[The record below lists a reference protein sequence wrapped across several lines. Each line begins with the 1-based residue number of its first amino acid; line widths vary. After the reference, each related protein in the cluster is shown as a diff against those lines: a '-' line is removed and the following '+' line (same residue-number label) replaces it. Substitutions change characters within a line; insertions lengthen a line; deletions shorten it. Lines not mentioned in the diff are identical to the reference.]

1 MSTIARL
8 AILNEIKRRR
18 EEESNKST
26 FTFDS
31 FAFAKQKEFF
41 KLDGSRFR
49 TAVCSRRSGKT
60 VGIAADM
67 LDTCL
72 SEPGI
77 TCLYITLTRDNVRRI
92 IWGDI
97 QRIIEEY
104 KIPCKLDNLRLEIKF
119 PNGSRVI
126 TGGAKDKTEIEKF
139 RGLKLKKVYI
149 DEAQSMR
156 DHIKELINDVLI
168 PALRDLR
175 GTMYLS
181 GTPGP
186 VKAGAFYEYSHNEHW
201 HNICWTA
208 YENPFM
214 HNPKLGVDLNY
225 TLSEERKIRGIDETD
240 ASYRRET
247 FGEWVEDKDALVI
260 KYDDKVND
268 YNLLPA
274 SKFDYI
280 LGIDVGFE
288 DSDAIAV
295 LAYSYDTNEVYLV
308 EEVEKNKQDITA
320 LAEEIHKL
328 KNKYKPVN
336 MVMDAGALGK
346 KIQEELRLRHALCI
360 EAADKTRKLEHLEFL
375 NSDLRRGI
383 LRIKKNSL
391 FAQDSK
397 LVTWDRSD
405 PEKPKISSTYHSDI
419 LDAVLYAYMLCR
431 HYIKQDFVARH
442 DKFSTA
448 YMDEQERKES
458 ERMQRMVED
467 PEMFAYEEGLS
478 EDAETIEDFFG
489 GGIDEF

>member
-8 AILNEIKRRR
+8 AVLNEIKRRR
-18 EEESNKST
+18 EEELNKNS
-26 FTFDS
+26 FSFDT
-31 FAFAKQKEFF
+31 FAFEKQKEFF
-41 KLDGSRFR
+41 KQEGSRFR
-49 TAVCSRRSGKT
+49 
-60 VGIAADM
+60 I
-67 LDTCL
+67 DTCL

-92 IWGDI
+92 IWEDI
-97 QRIIEEY
+97 KRIIEEF
-104 KIPCKLDNLRLEIKF
+104 KIPCTLDNLRLEIKF
-119 PNGSRVI
+119 PNGSRII
-126 TGGAKDKTEIEKF
+126 TGGAKDKSEIEKF

-175 GTMYLS
+175 GTMYLT

-186 VKAGAFYEYSHNEHW
+186 VKAGAFYEYSHNDHW
-201 HNICWTA
+201 HNVCWTA

-214 HNPKLGVDLNY
+214 HNPTIGIDLNF
-225 TLSEERKIRGIDETD
+225 TLAEERKIRGINETD

-260 KYDDKVND
+260 KYDEAIND
-268 YNLLPA
+268 FVELPK

-295 LAYSYDTNEVYLV
+295 LAYSYQTNEVYLV

-320 LAEEIHKL
+320 LAEEIRKL
-328 KNKYKPVN
+328 KRKYNPVK

-346 KIQEELRLRHALCI
+346 KIQEELRLRHALSI
-360 EAADKTRKLEHLEFL
+360 EAADKLRKLEHIEFL
-375 NSDLRRGI
+375 NADLRRGV
-383 LRIKKNSL
+383 LRVKKSSL

-397 LVTWDRSD
+397 LVTWDRSN
-405 PEKPKISSTYHSDI
+405 PEQPKISAAYHSDI
-419 LDAVLYAYMLCR
+419 LDAVLYAFMLCR
-431 HYIKQDFVARH
+431 HYIKDVPVEKL

-448 YMDEQERKES
+448 YMDQQERLEA
-458 ERMQRMVED
+458 ERMQRQVED
-467 PEMFAYEEGLS
+467 PDMFAYEEGLA
-478 EDAETIEDFFG
+478 EDVESIEDFFSG
-489 GGIDEF
+489 GDDF

>member
-1 MSTIARL
+1 MSSIQRL
-8 AILNEIKRRR
+8 VLLNELKKRQLVTQ
-18 EEESNKST
+18 KPT
-26 FTFDS
+26 FVFKD
-31 FAFAKQKEFF
+31 FAFPRQYEVFRAP
-41 KLDGSRFR
+41 GNRFR
-49 TAVCSRRSGKT
+49 TIVTSRRFGKSKGASG
-60 VGIAADM
+60 DM
-67 LDTCL
+67 VDVCL
-72 SEPGI
+72 NEPGV
-77 TCLYITLTRDNVRRI
+77 TCLYITLTRENVRKI
-92 IWGDI
+92 IWSELKE
-97 QRIIEEY
+97 IIDNF
-104 KIPCKLDNLRLEIKF
+104 KIDCTIDNAHLEIKF
-119 PNGSRVI
+119 PNGSRI
-126 TGGAKDKTEIEKF
+126 LTGGGKDSSEIEKF
-139 RGLKLKKVYI
+139 RGLKLRKVYI
-149 DEAQSMR
+149 DEAQSFR
-156 DHIKELINDVLI
+156 PFIKELINDILV

-175 GTMYLS
+175 GEMVLI

-186 VKAGAFYEYSHNEHW
+186 APVGAFYDYSHSSSWLNF
-201 HNICWTA
+201 TA
-208 YENPFM
+208 TAFDNPFM
-214 HNPKLGVDLNY
+214 NDPKIGLDLNF
-225 TLSEERKIRGIDETD
+225 TLSEELKLRGVDESDPTH
-240 ASYRRET
+240 RREAY
-247 FGEWVEDKDALVI
+247 GEWVENKDALVV
-260 KYDDKVND
+260 KYDESIND
-268 YNLLPA
+268 YALLPA

-295 LAYSYDTNEVYLV
+295 LAYSYETNEVYLV

-375 NSDLRRGI
+375 NSDLRRGV

-405 PEKPKISSTYHSDI
+405 PEKPKISTTYHSDI

-431 HYIKQDFVARH
+431 HYIKQDFVAKH